1 MAEIEVCDVCGSTEI
16 RPFKCKLVC
25 LNCGAILKTCSD
37 LVQVDADCEL
47 RAKGS
52 LRAAI

>member
-1 MAEIEVCDVCGSTEI
+1 MAEIEVCDVCGSTNV

-37 LVQVDADCEL
+37 LLVRTSDFGPTALRTAD
-47 RAKGS
+47 
-52 LRAAI
+52 